1 MERAG
6 LVAGVATPPI
16 ELRTEPGG
24 EGPAAA
30 PGFLK
35 RFARMMLS
43 TVRAGWCHCR
53 LPSKRKMQKTT
64 EAAEA
69 TQPESGVQS

>member
-6 LVAGVATPPI
+6 LVAGVATAPI

-30 PGFLK
+30 PGFE
-35 RFARMMLS
+35 
-43 TVRAGWCHCR
+43 TVRKDDAFDGAR
-53 LPSKRKMQKTT
+53 GLVPLQAPEQTEDAETT